1 MIDTAAYGFLP
12 AYCRLYYYYGIL
24 GLLGG
29 MALLMYMARKSR
41 REYRYMGLLFLILC
55 VSGTEL
61 FGIQIF
67 LIFPFLMEH
76 PKTEKVRSLA
86 LESSVN

>member
-1 MIDTAAYGFLP
+1 
-12 AYCRLYYYYGIL
+12 
-24 GLLGG
+24 
-29 MALLMYMARKSR
+29 
-41 REYRYMGLLFLILC
+41 MGLLFLILC